1 MFPTCN
7 RKQEEKNDV
16 HSGWLMYR
24 SQPVYSPIALMHT
37 RCIIQQNETKN
48 EKMGNFFSN
57 PEFRATAGIDI
68 CNNRLRF
75 KKKNFSNSVQLFSKV
90 MLHHAK
96 GIWVPTA
103 DLLLHT
109 SRSNDAEERNPTEL
123 HVLLLTPAFRRGYQ
137 RLVMTRQSFEEE
149 KKKEKVGTIAHSWR
163 WTQRTNWWICCCCC
177 VQKGQRKHTTRRLLM
192 YQDEFDDH
200 GRKAQSLAECLSVP
214 FQWEHG

>member
-16 HSGWLMYR
+16 HSGWLMYS

-149 KKKEKVGTIAHSWR
+149 KKKR
-163 WTQRTNWWICCCCC
+163 
-177 VQKGQRKHTTRRLLM
+177 KGGNYR
-192 YQDEFDDH
+192 
-200 GRKAQSLAECLSVP
+200 S
-214 FQWEHG
+214 